1 MDEIIDK
8 SKSFEEQVESIRKVE
23 NLGEDRFM
31 YDYGDKELKFKIFK
45 LELAY
50 MSNVIDKNIFKEIFG
65 HTFETL
71 ANKLINTTNK
81 EENQIIVKNISENK
95 QKLYEEYKIRD
106 SSYDVIL
113 PSYLH
118 DNHIEAIDL
127 ILNFNKK
134 FN

>member
-1 MDEIIDK
+1 MPNIIDK
-8 SKSFEEQVESIRKVE
+8 K
-23 NLGEDRFM
+23 
-31 YDYGDKELKFKIFK
+31 
-45 LELAY
+45 
-50 MSNVIDKNIFKEIFG
+50 IFKEIFG

-71 ANKLINTTNK
+71 ANKLINTANK